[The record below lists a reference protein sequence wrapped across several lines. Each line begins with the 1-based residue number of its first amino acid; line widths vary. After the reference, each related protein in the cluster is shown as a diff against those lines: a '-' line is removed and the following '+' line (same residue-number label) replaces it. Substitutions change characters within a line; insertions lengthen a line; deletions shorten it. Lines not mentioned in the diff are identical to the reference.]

1 MTDTAL
7 VTGAAG
13 GIGFEFCKLLVA
25 KGYNLVMVDMDKEG
39 LENASSLL
47 NSQSTTTIHTFV
59 QDLSTEDA
67 ANAIVLYTQSHGIQI
82 DLIFNNAGF
91 GNFGYFAESIW
102 DKDRAML
109 QVHIVTAT
117 HLIKLLL
124 PGMILRG
131 KGYIL
136 NNASVAAFVPG
147 PLMSTYH
154 ASKSYLLNFTQA
166 LANEIRGTGLKVS
179 VICPGMTKTNF
190 AKANGNEDPNIKF
203 NIMDSAYVSNYAF
216 DALMKGKVVAVPGF
230 WNRLSAFLP
239 RLLGRDTVANMVG
252 NIQRKNHAKRAD
264 AKLIPPIDYKQ
275 SLPNSSISDSSI

>member
-1 MTDTAL
+1 MADTAL

-13 GIGFEFCKLLVA
+13 GIGYEFCKLLA
-25 KGYNLVMVDMDKEG
+25 YKGYNLVMVDMDARG

-47 NSQSTTTIHTFV
+47 SQEVNSSIHSFV

-67 ANAIVLYTQSHGIQI
+67 ASSIVSFIQEKGLEI

-91 GNFGYFAESIW
+91 GNFGYFAESNW

-109 QVHIVTAT
+109 QVHVVTAT
-117 HLIKLLL
+117 YLIKLLL
-124 PGMILRG
+124 PGMISRG

-166 LANEIRGTGLKVS
+166 LANEMKGTGIKAT

-190 AKANGNEDPNIKF
+190 AKANGNDDPNIKF
-203 NIMDSAYVSNYAF
+203 NIMDSNYVAEYAF
-216 DALMKGKVVAVPGF
+216 EALMRGKVVAIPGF
-230 WNRLSAFLP
+230 WNKLSAFLP
-239 RLLGRDTVANMVG
+239 RLLSRHTVANMVG

-264 AKLIPPIDYKQ
+264 EKALK
-275 SLPNSSISDSSI
+275 SI

>member
-1 MTDTAL
+1 MADTAL

-13 GIGFEFCKLLVA
+13 GIGYEFCKLLGS
-25 KGYNLVMVDMDKEG
+25 KGYNLLMVDMDEEG
-39 LENASSLL
+39 LQNASSLL
-47 NSQSTTTIHTFV
+47 SGEINTSIHTFV

-67 ANAIVLYTQSHGIQI
+67 ASSIVNFTEEKGIEI

-91 GNFGYFAESIW
+91 GNFGYFAESNW

-109 QVHIVTAT
+109 QVHMITAT

-124 PGMILRG
+124 PAMIVRG

-166 LANEIRGTGLKVS
+166 LANEMKGTGIKATVL
-179 VICPGMTKTNF
+179 CPGMTKTNF
-190 AKANGNEDPNIKF
+190 AKANGNDDPNIKF
-203 NIMDSAYVSNYAF
+203 NIMDSDYVAEYAF
-216 DALMKGKVVAVPGF
+216 EALMRGKVVAVPGF
-230 WNRLSAFLP
+230 WNKLSAFLP
-239 RLLGRDTVANMVG
+239 RFLSRDTVANMVG

-264 AKLIPPIDYKQ
+264 EKAVKNI
-275 SLPNSSISDSSI
+275 

>member
-1 MTDTAL
+1 MADTAL

-13 GIGFEFCKLLVA
+13 GIGYEFCKLLGH
-25 KGYNLVMVDMDKEG
+25 KGYNLVMVDVNKAG
-39 LENASSLL
+39 LEHSASQL
-47 NSQSTTTIHTFV
+47 SQETGSDVHFFV
-59 QDLSTEDA
+59 QDLSSDDA
-67 ANAIVLYTQSHGIQI
+67 ATRIVDFLDTNSLTV

-91 GNFGYFAESIW
+91 GNFGYFAESSW
-102 DKDRAML
+102 AKDRAML
-109 QVHIVTAT
+109 QVHMVTAT

-124 PGMILRG
+124 PDMVKRG

-166 LANEIRGTGLKVS
+166 LANEIKGTGIKAT

-190 AKANGNEDPNIKF
+190 AKANGNDDPNIKF
-203 NIMDSAYVSNYAF
+203 NIMDTDYVALYAYK
-216 DALMKGKVVAVPGF
+216 ALMRGKVVAVPGF
-230 WNRLSAFLP
+230 WNKLSAFLP
-239 RLLGRDTVANMVG
+239 RLLSRDTVANMVG

-264 AKLIPPIDYKQ
+264 EKATQRI
-275 SLPNSSISDSSI
+275 

>member
-1 MTDTAL
+1 MANTAL

-13 GIGFEFCKLLVA
+13 GIGYEFCKLLGA
-25 KGYNLVMVDMDKEG
+25 KGYDLVMIDMDEEG
-39 LENASSLL
+39 LLKASKSLGL
-47 NSQSTTTIHTFV
+47 EANISIQTLV
-59 QDLSTEDA
+59 QDLSSENA
-67 ANAIVLYTQSHGIQI
+67 AHSIVSFTHQKGIEI

-91 GNFGYFAESIW
+91 GNFGYFAESNW

-109 QVHIVTAT
+109 QVHIITAT

-124 PGMILRG
+124 PGMISRG
-131 KGYIL
+131 KGFIL

-166 LANEIRGTGLKVS
+166 LANEIKGTGVKAS

-190 AKANGNEDPNIKF
+190 AKANGNDDPNIKF
-203 NIMDSAYVSNYAF
+203 NIMDSDYVAEYAF
-216 DALMKGKVVAVPGF
+216 EALMKGRVVAVPGF
-230 WNRLSAFLP
+230 WNKLSAFLP
-239 RLLGRDTVANMVG
+239 RLLSRDTVANMVG

-264 AKLIPPIDYKQ
+264 EKANKNL
-275 SLPNSSISDSSI
+275 

>member
-1 MTDTAL
+1 MADTAL

-13 GIGFEFCKLLVA
+13 GIGYEFCKLLRS
-25 KGYNLVMVDMDKEG
+25 KGYNLLMVDMDEEG
-39 LENASSLL
+39 LKNASSLL
-47 NSQSTTTIHTFV
+47 SSEMNMSIHTFV

-67 ANAIVLYTQSHGIQI
+67 ASSIVSFSQEKRIEI

-91 GNFGYFAESIW
+91 GNFGYFSESNW
-102 DKDRAML
+102 GKDRAML
-109 QVHIVTAT
+109 QVHMITAT

-124 PGMILRG
+124 PGMIARG

-166 LANEIRGTGLKVS
+166 LANEMKGTGIKAT

-190 AKANGNEDPNIKF
+190 AKANGNDDPNIKF
-203 NIMDSAYVSNYAF
+203 NIMDSDYVAEYAF
-216 DALMKGKVVAVPGF
+216 ESLMRGKVVAVPGF
-230 WNRLSAFLP
+230 WNKLSAFLP
-239 RLLGRDTVANMVG
+239 RLLSRDTVANMVG

-264 AKLIPPIDYKQ
+264 EKAVKK
-275 SLPNSSISDSSI
+275 N